1 MLKKAHDTTLIKEI
15 IIELQKTVEGI
26 FNWELEQ
33 FKVTS
38 EKILSDPHALYQE
51 QIQLLK
57 KACRTKYINDCKTLR
72 NNWKL

>member
-1 MLKKAHDTTLIKEI
+1 M
-15 IIELQKTVEGI
+15 EGI
-26 FNWELEQ
+26 FNSELEQ

-57 KACRTKYINDCKTLR
+57 KACRTKYINDCKTFR
-72 NNWKL
+72 NNRKI